1 MVKLPETIL
10 VAAVLLAPR
19 HPMHT
24 SSAEVRQERPGAQV
38 EIAIRVFADDLA
50 TAVPRADAP
59 GGGADSAVAAYVR
72 DAFAITDRN
81 GRQVSLRWQRMDRAG
96 DVLVV
101 RLTAEP
107 RGGLRGAAVVHG
119 VLLERFDDQVN
130 VVRAA
135 YEGRTATF
143 LFVPGDGAK
152 RLP

>member
-1 MVKLPETIL
+1 MLL
-10 VAAVLLAPR
+10 AAALLAPR

-24 SSAEVRQERPGAQV
+24 SAAEVMQERPGAPV

-50 TAVPRADAP
+50 AVVPHADVP
-59 GGGADSAVAAYVR
+59 GAGADSAVAAYVR

-81 GRQVSLRWQRMDRAG
+81 DRPVSLRWQRMDRAG
-96 DVLVV
+96 DLLVV

-107 RGGLRGAAVVHG
+107 RGGLRGAALAHG

-135 YEGRTATF
+135 YEGRTTTF